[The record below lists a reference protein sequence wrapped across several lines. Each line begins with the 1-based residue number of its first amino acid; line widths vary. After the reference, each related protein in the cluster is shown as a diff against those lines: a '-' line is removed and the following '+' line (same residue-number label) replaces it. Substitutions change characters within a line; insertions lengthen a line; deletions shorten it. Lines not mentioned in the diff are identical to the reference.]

1 MFKPGESQI
10 TLAVNCYRVERF
22 IKDAIAGAL
31 AQTYSP
37 LEIIF
42 SDDCSTD
49 RTFELIQEAVK
60 DYQGP
65 HRIVLNRN
73 PQNLGL
79 ARHQNRLFELATSD
93 WIVFQAGDDISLPNR
108 VTRIAQGITD
118 NPQAVCLGSQ
128 VNVIDANGN
137 PWGTMPSKPMRE
149 HRFLVHRITEILGA
163 TAAYNKKVFDEFG
176 TLGQFAGN
184 EDSILSLRSHLLGT
198 IVNLPDVLVL
208 YRKHGNNH
216 SSDSSQAIPEIIA
229 KIRLR
234 RIYTLYQELIDLQTF
249 VTKHPEQYRKVDAIR
264 NQLNDDIY
272 IQWLFGNWTI
282 HHEQRPYLL
291 GKVLSSPRAMW
302 LIAKRVL
309 NKLI

>member
-10 TLAVNCYRVERF
+10 TLVINCYCVERF
-22 IKDAIAGAL
+22 IEDAVAGAL

-37 LEIIF
+37 LEIII

-49 RTFELIQEAVK
+49 RTFELIQKAVK

-65 HRIVLNRN
+65 HRIILNRN

-79 ARHQNRLFELATSD
+79 ARHQNRLFELASSD

-108 VTRIAQGITD
+108 VARVAQGIAE

-128 VNVIDANGN
+128 VKVIDANGK
-137 PWGTMPSKPMRE
+137 PWGTMPAKAMQE

-216 SSDSSQAIPEIIA
+216 SGDSSQITPEIIA

-249 VTKHPEQYRKVDAIR
+249 VSNHPEQYRKVDSIR
-264 NQLNDDIY
+264 SQLNDDIY
-272 IQWLFGNWTI
+272 IQWLFGNWII

-309 NKLI
+309 NKLL